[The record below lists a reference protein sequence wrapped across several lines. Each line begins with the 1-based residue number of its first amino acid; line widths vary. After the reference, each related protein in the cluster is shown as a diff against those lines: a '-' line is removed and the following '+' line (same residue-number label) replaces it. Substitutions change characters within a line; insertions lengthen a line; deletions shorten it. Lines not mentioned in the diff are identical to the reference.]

1 MHTIREKY
9 EILRVLMCA
18 MQTGVRY
25 GLMSLLW
32 SCPFNGCVNQPGK
45 LLIAR
50 VALLFYRIL

>member
-25 GLMSLLW
+25 GLMSLL
-32 SCPFNGCVNQPGK
+32 
-45 LLIAR
+45 
-50 VALLFYRIL
+50 